1 MGKVFQQKQETMIHI
16 EATVRRKDWKSSGYY
31 KPQCPSTPSIAN
43 PNAHTSTLVTYFL
56 QQAST
61 SKKYHDI
68 AK

>member
-1 MGKVFQQKQETMIHI
+1 MGKAFQQKQETVIHI
-16 EATVRRKDWKSSGYY
+16 EATVRRKDRKSSGYY
-31 KPQCPSTPSIAN
+31 KPQCPSTPRIAN
-43 PNAHTSTLVTYFL
+43 HNAHTSAPVTHFL